1 MRDLKEL
8 RVEIDEI
15 DKAMQS
21 LFERRMSVASE
32 IADYK
37 KANNLPILDSS
48 REKEKINAMR
58 ASASDEFMADGIARL
73 FETLMAIS
81 RDYQKERNK
90 ND

>member
-15 DKAMQS
+15 DKTMQS
-21 LFERRMSVASE
+21 LFERRMGVASE

-58 ASASDEFMADGIARL
+58 ASASDELMADGIARL

-81 RDYQKERNK
+81 RDYQKEKNK

>member
-21 LFERRMSVASE
+21 LFERRMGVASE

-58 ASASDEFMADGIARL
+58 ASASDELMADGIARL

-81 RDYQKERNK
+81 RDYQKEKNK